1 MNRWPQVWDDPV
13 LNKEVRQR
21 MRFSRTPWIVFLY
34 LGIMGFLIFTYMFLM
49 EKEQFLNS
57 EENRFLFM
65 GLALIHLMLL
75 AFVVPGLT
83 AGTISGERERQT
95 LSVLLTLPL
104 SSSGIIFSK
113 WLASIAFVI
122 LLIVASLPLYASVF
136 LFGGVSPGEIL
147 YTFVHLLITVCFL
160 GALGVFVSTQIRRTG
175 PAMVT
180 AYVAVAMI
188 LVGIPVLMFFIALL
202 YDRFLWDSPHHL
214 PLPFELLAGLHPVI
228 TQLAVFF
235 GEQMGL
241 GLQWRI
247 DIYWMYVSA
256 YALLTVGLLV
266 AASYFLSPAR
276 WNKWSFFS
284 SRSSLKKGT
293 KDPG

>member
-65 GLALIHLMLL
+65 GLALIHLMIL

-104 SSSGIIFSK
+104 S
-113 WLASIAFVI
+113 
-122 LLIVASLPLYASVF
+122 
-136 LFGGVSPGEIL
+136 
-147 YTFVHLLITVCFL
+147 
-160 GALGVFVSTQIRRTG
+160 
-175 PAMVT
+175 
-180 AYVAVAMI
+180 
-188 LVGIPVLMFFIALL
+188 
-202 YDRFLWDSPHHL
+202 
-214 PLPFELLAGLHPVI
+214 
-228 TQLAVFF
+228 
-235 GEQMGL
+235 
-241 GLQWRI
+241 
-247 DIYWMYVSA
+247 
-256 YALLTVGLLV
+256 
-266 AASYFLSPAR
+266 
-276 WNKWSFFS
+276 
-284 SRSSLKKGT
+284 
-293 KDPG
+293 